1 MSYTVTWTPSAES
14 DLAAVWLAVPDRT
27 AVTLAAHQIE
37 QRLKFAPLD
46 AGESRESSVSRV
58 LFVPPLGI
66 AYDVVEGDKA
76 VFIRVVQ
83 RVA

>member
-14 DLAAVWLAVPDRT
+14 DLTAVWLVAPDRV

-37 QRLKFAPLD
+37 QRLKVDPLG

-58 LFVPPLGI
+58 VFQAPLAVG
-66 AYDVVEGDKA
+66 YDVVEDDKV
-76 VFIRVVQ
+76 VFIRFVQ
-83 RVA
+83 LVS